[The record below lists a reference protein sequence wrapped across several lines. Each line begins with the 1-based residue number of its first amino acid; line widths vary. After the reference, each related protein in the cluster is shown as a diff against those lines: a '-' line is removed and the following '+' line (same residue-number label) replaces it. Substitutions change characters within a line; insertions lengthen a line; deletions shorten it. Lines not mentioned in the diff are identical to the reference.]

1 MQVSL
6 GEIKSSLEADLQL
19 HHSHL
24 KDNAPASVSETAFSL
39 SSQNNELK
47 SCLQL
52 LYKHIEF
59 QIHKECKSWKALE
72 EVIYS
77 TNS

>member
-6 GEIKSSLEADLQL
+6 GEIKSSLEADLQV
-19 HHSHL
+19 HQSHL
-24 KDNAPASVSETAFSL
+24 EDNAPASASETAFSL

-72 EVIYS
+72 EVI
-77 TNS
+77 